1 MEVVALNVGG
11 MIIFVTILLAYLY
24 KITAYF
30 F

>member
-11 MIIFVTILLAYLY
+11 MIIFVTKLLAYLY